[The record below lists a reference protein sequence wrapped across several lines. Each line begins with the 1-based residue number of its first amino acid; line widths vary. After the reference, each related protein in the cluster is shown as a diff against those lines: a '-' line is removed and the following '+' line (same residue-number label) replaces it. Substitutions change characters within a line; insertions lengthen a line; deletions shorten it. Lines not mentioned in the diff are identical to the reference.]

1 MHPIDQQAVAKLVR
15 LGLQT
20 PIQQVPPLASMNGR
34 RDAESGQRGVVG
46 QIHPS
51 RAQKFQLSDQSRVL
65 DKTLIVFGPG
75 GGQFLRRVD
84 RRSAWRVPTAAKAG
98 RKAVAVD
105 QVLKASNIVRL
116 KRAEGQVRGVVRM
129 VEEDRYCADTI
140 IQIAAAQESLRAVAK
155 NLLKNHL
162 KHCARAALKA
172 GEAEADAM
180 CNELMDVMSKIAR

>member
-1 MHPIDQQAVAKLVR
+1 MPRKNATTKKGPAAACECGPDHDNSAKKA
-15 LGLQT
+15 T
-20 PIQQVPPLASMNGR
+20 
-34 RDAESGQRGVVG
+34 
-46 QIHPS
+46 
-51 RAQKFQLSDQSRVL
+51 
-65 DKTLIVFGPG
+65 GPG
-75 GGQFLRRVD
+75 GRAVGVD
-84 RRSAWRVPTAAKAG
+84 ASI
-98 RKAVAVD
+98 
-105 QVLKASNIVRL
+105 KASNITRL

-129 VEEDRYCADTI
+129 VQEDRYCADVI

>member
-1 MHPIDQQAVAKLVR
+1 MPPKKATLRTPSKKGAVADCAC
-15 LGLQT
+15 GSS
-20 PIQQVPPLASMNGR
+20 IA
-34 RDAESGQRGVVG
+34 
-46 QIHPS
+46 PS
-51 RAQKFQLSDQSRVL
+51 AHKD
-65 DKTLIVFGPG
+65 
-75 GGQFLRRVD
+75 
-84 RRSAWRVPTAAKAG
+84 

-105 QVLKASNIVRL
+105 QSLKASNIVRL

-172 GEAEADAM
+172 GKAEADAM

>member
-1 MHPIDQQAVAKLVR
+1 M
-15 LGLQT
+15 
-20 PIQQVPPLASMNGR
+20 PPKKA
-34 RDAESGQRGVVG
+34 
-46 QIHPS
+46 PS
-51 RAQKFQLSDQSRVL
+51 RAPSTK
-65 DKTLIVFGPG
+65 
-75 GGQFLRRVD
+75 
-84 RRSAWRVPTAAKAG
+84 SAEAACACDSAPAASPTSTG

-105 QVLKASNIVRL
+105 QSLKATNIVRL

-129 VEEDRYCADTI
+129 VEQDRYCADTI

-172 GEAEADAM
+172 GQAEADAM

>member
-1 MHPIDQQAVAKLVR
+1 MPSKTV
-15 LGLQT
+15 
-20 PIQQVPPLASMNGR
+20 S
-34 RDAESGQRGVVG
+34 
-46 QIHPS
+46 S
-51 RAQKFQLSDQSRVL
+51 RAPSK
-65 DKTLIVFGPG
+65 KAAAAACACGP
-75 GGQFLRRVD
+75 VTIAP
-84 RRSAWRVPTAAKAG
+84 STKAG

-116 KRAEGQVRGVVRM
+116 KRAEGQVRGVLRM

-172 GEAEADAM
+172 GQAEADAM

>member
-1 MHPIDQQAVAKLVR
+1 MPAKA
-15 LGLQT
+15 G
-20 PIQQVPPLASMNGR
+20 S
-34 RDAESGQRGVVG
+34 SRG
-46 QIHPS
+46 PS
-51 RAQKFQLSDQSRVL
+51 RK
-65 DKTLIVFGPG
+65 
-75 GGQFLRRVD
+75 
-84 RRSAWRVPTAAKAG
+84 AAGCACGAATMETSTGAG

-116 KRAEGQVRGVVRM
+116 KRAEGQVRGIMRM
-129 VEEDRYCADTI
+129 VEEDRSCADTI

>member
-1 MHPIDQQAVAKLVR
+1 MPPKKAMSRSQAKKVATADCACDSPTLVSST
-15 LGLQT
+15 G
-20 PIQQVPPLASMNGR
+20 
-34 RDAESGQRGVVG
+34 
-46 QIHPS
+46 
-51 RAQKFQLSDQSRVL
+51 
-65 DKTLIVFGPG
+65 
-75 GGQFLRRVD
+75 
-84 RRSAWRVPTAAKAG
+84 AG

-105 QVLKASNIVRL
+105 QDLKATNIVRL

-129 VEEDRYCADTI
+129 VEQDRYCADTI

-172 GEAEADAM
+172 GQAEADAM

>member
-1 MHPIDQQAVAKLVR
+1 MSDDALFTTVDSETVMPPKTATSK
-15 LGLQT
+15 
-20 PIQQVPPLASMNGR
+20 VPPKKA
-34 RDAESGQRGVVG
+34 
-46 QIHPS
+46 
-51 RAQKFQLSDQSRVL
+51 
-65 DKTLIVFGPG
+65 
-75 GGQFLRRVD
+75 
-84 RRSAWRVPTAAKAG
+84 TAADCAYGPVTVAPSTKAG
-98 RKAVAVD
+98 RKAVMVE
-105 QVLKASNIVRL
+105 QGLKASNIVRL